1 MVNGLFVFT
10 DARIPPRRH
19 GERPGDLFQSTFFF
33 LQKPIKKILCN
44 ATIVFHGIL

>member
-1 MVNGLFVFT
+1 MPVYLRAGMGRDQV
-10 DARIPPRRH
+10 IIS
-19 GERPGDLFQSTFFF
+19 STFFF